1 MGGTVDRV
9 DVLGVGISA
18 VDTAMVLDEI
28 GRWIAEDERHYVCVT
43 GVHGVMES
51 QRNPDLLRIHNESGL
66 TVPDGMPMVW
76 ASHFAGASHV
86 QRVAGPEL
94 MPTLL
99 ERAAAEGWTS
109 FFYGGMEG
117 VPELLRD
124 RLQQRFPAL
133 KVVGTYSPP
142 FRPMTPE
149 EDDAVCEMIND
160 AGADL
165 LWIGLS
171 TPKQEFWM
179 AAHQER
185 VRAHAIL
192 GVGAAF
198 DLHAGLTKRAPAW
211 MQLSG
216 LEWFYRLVTE
226 PRRLWRRY
234 LRNNPAF
241 LMKVVIHRPH
251 LMDPEASR

>member
-1 MGGTVDRV
+1 MGDDIARV

-18 VDTAMVLDEI
+18 VNLGMVLDEI
-28 GRWIAEDERHYVCVT
+28 GRWIAADETHYVCVT

-51 QRNPDLLRIHNESGL
+51 QRDPALLRIHNESGL

-76 ASHFAGASHV
+76 ASHHAGASHV
-86 QRVAGPEL
+86 DRVCGPEL
-94 MPTLL
+94 MPALL
-99 ERAAAEGWTS
+99 ERAQADGWTS
-109 FFYGGMEG
+109 FFFGGKEG

-124 RLQQRFPAL
+124 RLQQQFPAM

-142 FRPMTPE
+142 FRPLTPE
-149 EDDAVCEMIND
+149 EDDAVCEMINN
-160 AGADL
+160 AHADL
-165 LWIGLS
+165 LWVGLS

-179 AAHQER
+179 AAHQHR
-185 VRAHAIL
+185 LRTHAIL

-198 DLHAGLTKRAPAW
+198 DMHAGLIKRAPAW
-211 MQLSG
+211 LQRTG
-216 LEWFYRLVTE
+216 FEWAYRLLTE

-241 LMKVVIHRPH
+241 VAKVLIHRPR
-251 LMDPEASR
+251 LREAPAPR